1 MILIM
6 LGPPGAGK
14 GTQARRLGQRYD
26 LVTLSTGDML
36 RAAVKDGTEVG
47 KKARMVMDAGNLV
60 SDEIIIEIVDEAI
73 GKLGP
78 NQGFIL
84 DGVPRTTT
92 QADGIAGILER
103 RNLLLDH
110 VIEVRVDDNLLTER
124 ITGRFTCAKC
134 GAGYHDKFQ
143 RPKQNGVCDACG
155 STEFSRRSDD
165 TEETAHARLEAYY
178 DDTAPLIDYY
188 DAKSLLRSVD
198 GMVDVDE
205 VTDQLIGIL
214 N

>member
-165 TEETAHARLEAYY
+165 TEETARARLEAYY